1 MSYIQSLFTG
11 MSLALIVPC
20 YNEENRLSV
29 AEVEKLAGME
39 DVRVFLVN
47 DCSTDNTLELIEGI
61 AANNSAI
68 SVINYK
74 QNQGK
79 AATIFRAYHDI
90 NHENTLHT
98 SYYGFLDADFSTTA
112 DAFLELY
119 KFILNHNETEFIFAS
134 RIATLNSA
142 IKRHVHRHYIGRIL
156 ITLLNLKYH
165 LGIYDTQCG
174 AKIFGADIAKIAFEK
189 AFVTQWL
196 FDIEIFLRLRAKNRL
211 DKGFEFPLQEW
222 RDVAG
227 SKLAGKESVRIL
239 GDIYRLLNTYE

>member
-47 DCSTDNTLELIEGI
+47 DGSTDNTLELIEGI

-142 IKRHVHRHYIGRIL
+142 IKRHVHRHYIGRIQNDL
-156 ITLLNLKYH
+156 FVHRYALSCGRAHSSRQK
-165 LGIYDTQCG
+165 QCAG
-174 AKIFGADIAKIAFEK
+174 RH
-189 AFVTQWL
+189 FVGKRPARPCQT
-196 FDIEIFLRLRAKNRL
+196 RRHAARGYAPGTAKNAATAQRI
-211 DKGFEFPLQEW
+211 FFRQ
-222 RDVAG
+222 AG
-227 SKLAGKESVRIL
+227 SF
-239 GDIYRLLNTYE
+239 